1 MSPKAM
7 SNLVKIPIVGVG
19 VSIFQVGDE
28 IFGKGTIIQRNNAE
42 RFGAF
47 GSEDKDK
54 LNLDLIILDNYPY
67 RLDL

>member
-1 MSPKAM
+1 MIGSVL
-7 SNLVKIPIVGVG
+7 NLNDSSRIG

-28 IFGKGTIIQRNNAE
+28 ILGKGTIIQRNNAE

-54 LNLDLIILDNYPY
+54 LNLD
-67 RLDL
+67 